1 LTGETIIPVHHV
13 DKGPR
18 LSRPHYL
25 ALAGIGLAAVAA
37 AMLSIAAVP
46 GARGWLGASL
56 AAAMAGIAFVDA
68 RRFVIPDELVL
79 ASLVLGLVHAAVA
92 GSYEIGVALP
102 IAALRGAVMAAVFLA
117 VRVAYRRFRGREGMG
132 WGDIKLAAVAGVW
145 LDWTTLPLAVEIAAL
160 AGISFYV
167 VRQFVLKRSLSL
179 AGRLPFGLF
188 LAPAIWLCWL
198 LEATLLAPF

>member
-1 LTGETIIPVHHV
+1 
-13 DKGPR
+13 
-18 LSRPHYL
+18 
-25 ALAGIGLAAVAA
+25 
-37 AMLSIAAVP
+37 ML
-46 GARGWLGASL
+46 
-56 AAAMAGIAFVDA
+56 GIAFVDA
-68 RRFVIPDELVL
+68 RRFFIPDELVL

-102 IAALRGAVMAAVFLA
+102 MAALRGAAMALVFLA
-117 VRVAYRRFRGREGMG
+117 VRVGYRKLRGREGMG
-132 WGDIKLAAVAGVW
+132 WGDVKLAAVAGVW
-145 LDWTTLPLAVEIAAL
+145 LDWTTLPLAVEVAAL

-167 VRQFVLKRSLSL
+167 VRQYVLRRPLSL